1 MVREG
6 ERKEERVRNRGER
19 RKAIQKGRE
28 SVD

>member
-6 ERKEERVRNRGER
+6 ERKEERMRSRGER